1 MKGGTSRREG
11 EAETYAMRHGR
22 YVRTA
27 RSYRFP
33 AVARGGQAHQGADA
47 TTNDADEERASRDLA
62 PIASKKA
69 VARGATD
76 PYGEPQGGA
85 KPKSDPGALSN
96 VRSPSRADVELR
108 NAIPRDGD
116 QQRVSTVQVAGG
128 VPRDL
133 EAHAVLS
140 DQRPD
145 PGAGVRRN
153 TYAPAD
159 LDRPSPLGRE
169 AEDGG
174 ATGSTNTNAV
184 RRITESTR
192 RHGQAALRQSS
203 ADQAR
208 VCQKNAENRSG
219 RFSATSLRDVS
230 A

>member
-128 VPRDL
+128 FHATWRPTPSCPTSVPI
-133 EAHAVLS
+133 
-140 DQRPD
+140 P
-145 PGAGVRRN
+145 
-153 TYAPAD
+153 AP
-159 LDRPSPLGRE
+159 
-169 AEDGG
+169 
-174 ATGSTNTNAV
+174 
-184 RRITESTR
+184 ESVVTRTR
-192 RHGQAALRQSS
+192 RPISTGQ
-203 ADQAR
+203 
-208 VCQKNAENRSG
+208 VP
-219 RFSATSLRDVS
+219 
-230 A
+230 